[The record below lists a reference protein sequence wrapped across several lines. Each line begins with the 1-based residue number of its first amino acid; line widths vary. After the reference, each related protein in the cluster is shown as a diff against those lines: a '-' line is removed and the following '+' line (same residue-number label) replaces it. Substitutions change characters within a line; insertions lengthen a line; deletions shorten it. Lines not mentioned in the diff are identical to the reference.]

1 MSPDFIQSF
10 SLEVFKETKSY
21 ALVLF
26 PIFFLL
32 RLIHLNISGA
42 SAQSYGQLFKNTIVF
57 LALLI
62 SYEYF
67 LSLSFEFS
75 NSLKGSQV
83 LTQAKDRILHPESSG
98 ALGLSFIRKALGF
111 VSSITYYL
119 AQGLFLVAL
128 VFISALA
135 PLIFLFGTLLSMPS
149 LIQVFY
155 FILLIGSFWPLLFAA
170 FDRVGF
176 VLLEKGL
183 QTEGSLYPW
192 VVDLLIELFKL
203 AGPLTIIKLL
213 LGTSFGQS
221 LSSTVVTG
229 FRISKS
235 AANAFTSFGTT
246 QPQTKRQNGRY
257 NKNHQGT
264 ANTNQS
270 SQRPQSK
277 LSSTNSSSSKSTTT
291 TTTHSPSTHPPTSSN
306 KAFRYKN
313 REGSSSNNSQNRR
326 IERPGE
332 DSKTDEKARKANL
345 QNKQGQN
352 SRSDTRS
359 YPLNT
364 FGASQDSNSKT
375 TDEGPKVM
383 SFQKRNPPQ
392 FQIKQPL
399 MWHESRNLRQQQK
412 PLLFQI
418 SSKDLA
424 SLGGESEG
432 NGAILKR
439 SIHFNNDLNHSE
451 SPQTLSE
458 RPKTSKAKTLSIEG
472 TKKRTKAFRTNRFI
486 SQKGW
491 GF

>member
-32 RLIHLNISGA
+32 RLVHLNISGA
-42 SAQSYGQLFKNTIVF
+42 SAQSYGQLFKNTVIF

-75 NSLKGSQV
+75 DSLKGSQV

-98 ALGLSFIRKALGF
+98 ALGLSFIRKALGLI
-111 VSSITYYL
+111 SSITYYL

-203 AGPLTIIKLL
+203 AGPLAIIKLL

-221 LSSTVVTG
+221 LSSTVATG

-257 NKNHQGT
+257 SKNYQGT
-264 ANTNQS
+264 AKTNQS

-291 TTTHSPSTHPPTSSN
+291 TSSPSTHPPSSSN
-306 KAFRYKN
+306 KAFRSRN
-313 REGSSSNNSQNRR
+313 REGSRSNNSQNRR
-326 IERPGE
+326 IERLGE
-332 DSKTDEKARKANL
+332 DSKRDEKKRKTNL
-345 QNKQGQN
+345 QTNQGQN
-352 SRSDTRS
+352 SRSDTLKH
-359 YPLNT
+359 PLNT
-364 FGASQDSNSKT
+364 FGGSQDSNSKT
-375 TDEGPKVM
+375 SDAGPKVM

-392 FQIKQPL
+392 FQIKRPL
-399 MWHESRNLRQQQK
+399 FQHESQNLGQQQK
-412 PLLFQI
+412 PIPFQA
-418 SSKDLA
+418 SSRNLA
-424 SLGGESEG
+424 SSEGESEG
-432 NGAILKR
+432 HGAILKN

-451 SPQTLSE
+451 SPQTLGE
-458 RPKTSKAKTLSIEG
+458 RPKTSKTKTLSIEG
-472 TKKRTKAFRTNRFI
+472 TRRRSTPSRSNRFI

-491 GF
+491 DF